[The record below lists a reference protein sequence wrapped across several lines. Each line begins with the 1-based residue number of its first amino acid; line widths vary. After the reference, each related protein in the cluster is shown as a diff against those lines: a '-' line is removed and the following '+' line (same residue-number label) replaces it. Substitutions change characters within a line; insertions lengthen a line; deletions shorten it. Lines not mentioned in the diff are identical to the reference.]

1 MSAKQKRSLALTL
14 ILIALIQMPTSAIL
28 PAVNKIYT
36 EVFTDH
42 TLSSI
47 QTSMLLTGIMSP
59 ISALLMAFLI
69 RRGVIS
75 KRAVVVFGLFLLGF
89 VGVLAILLNRHFWC
103 LALLSALMGCAA
115 GCYVS
120 TATSVL
126 VDCFEGDECRR
137 IAGIQAIFLGLG
149 GAALSVSCGFLA
161 NTLWYGGYIV
171 LMIAIPIGILALFSV
186 PGGRLKAETDGGE
199 KAPRAKF
206 NYDVLYY
213 ALAVFLLLFIFT
225 VATGNISVH
234 FDNAGIRNFSTAAGF
249 AVAVQML
256 GSAAFGFCFR
266 PLSARFGDMLIPA
279 AFVFCAAGLTI
290 INLCDFSLPLMYLG
304 IAINGMSMSMLN
316 PQCVMSVSKR
326 VDPSNSAIAG
336 ALLHSAAPGI
346 GAFLSPVIITNIT
359 MAIAGNSTKYRY
371 QFTAFVALAFA
382 AIFFFCNLYRSR
394 KSAGAPYEQT
404 GDDPR

>member
-1 MSAKQKRSLALTL
+1 MDSKQKRSLALTL

-36 EVFTDH
+36 DVFSDH

-59 ISALLMAFLI
+59 VSSLLMAFLI
-69 RRGVIS
+69 RRGVIG
-75 KRAVVVFGLFLLGF
+75 KRALVSFGLFLLGA
-89 VGVLAILLNRHFWC
+89 VGVLAMLLNRHFWC

-137 IAGIQAIFLGLG
+137 IAGIQAIFLGIG
-149 GAALSVSCGFLA
+149 GAALSVSCGALA
-161 NTLWYGGYIV
+161 DRLWYGGYIV
-171 LMIAIPIGILALFSV
+171 LMIAIPIGVLALFTV
-186 PGGRLKAETDGGE
+186 PGGRLKTGSGE
-199 KAPRAKF
+199 DRAPRAKF
-206 NYDVLYY
+206 NFDVLYY

-279 AFVFCAAGLTI
+279 AFVFCAIGLTI
-290 INLCDFSLPLMYLG
+290 INLCDFSLILMYVG

-326 VDPSNSAIAG
+326 VDPSSSAIAG
-336 ALLHSAAPGI
+336 ALLHSVAPGI
-346 GAFLSPVIITNIT
+346 GAFLSPVIITNLT
-359 MAIAGNSTKYRY
+359 FALAGSSTKFRY

-382 AIFFFCNLYRSR
+382 AIFFFCNLRR
-394 KSAGAPYEQT
+394 AKNSAPDA
-404 GDDPR
+404 

>member
-1 MSAKQKRSLALTL
+1 MSSKQKRSLALTL

-59 ISALLMAFLI
+59 IAALLMAFLI
-69 RRGVIS
+69 RKGAVS
-75 KRAVVVFGLFLLGF
+75 KRAVIVFGLFLLGA
-89 VGVLAILLNRHFWC
+89 VGVLAILLNRNFWC

-149 GAALSVSCGFLA
+149 GAALSISCGALA
-161 NTLWYGGYIV
+161 NRLWYGGYIV
-171 LMIAIPIGILALFSV
+171 LMSAIPIGILALFSV
-186 PGGRLKAETDGGE
+186 PGGRIRTGTDGV

-290 INLCDFSLPLMYLG
+290 INLCDFSLPLMYIG

-316 PQCVMSVSKR
+316 PQCVMSVSNR

-346 GAFLSPVIITNIT
+346 GAFLSPVIITNLT
-359 MAIAGNSTKYRY
+359 MALAGNSTKFRY
-371 QFTAFVALAFA
+371 QFTAFVSLAFA
-382 AIFFFCNLYRSR
+382 AIFFFCNLYRAR
-394 KSAGAPYEQT
+394 KAAGTSAE
-404 GDDPR
+404 

>member
-1 MSAKQKRSLALTL
+1 MDSKQKRSLALTL

-36 EVFTDH
+36 DVFSDH

-59 ISALLMAFLI
+59 VSSLLMAFLI
-69 RRGVIS
+69 RRGVIG
-75 KRAVVVFGLFLLGF
+75 KRAVVSFGLFLLGA
-89 VGVLAILLNRHFWC
+89 VGVLAMLLNRHFWC

-137 IAGIQAIFLGLG
+137 IAGIQAIFLGIG
-149 GAALSVSCGFLA
+149 GAALSVSCGALA
-161 NTLWYGGYIV
+161 DRLWYGGYIV
-171 LMIAIPIGILALFSV
+171 LMIAIPIGVLALFTV
-186 PGGRLKAETDGGE
+186 PGGRLKTGSGE
-199 KAPRAKF
+199 DRAPRAKF
-206 NYDVLYY
+206 NFDVLYY

-256 GSAAFGFCFR
+256 GSAAF
-266 PLSARFGDMLIPA
+266 
-279 AFVFCAAGLTI
+279 VFCAIGLTI
-290 INLCDFSLPLMYLG
+290 INLCDFSLILMYVG

-326 VDPSNSAIAG
+326 VDPSSSAIAG
-336 ALLHSAAPGI
+336 ALLHSVAPGI
-346 GAFLSPVIITNIT
+346 GAFLSPVIITNLT
-359 MAIAGNSTKYRY
+359 FALAGSSTKFRY

-382 AIFFFCNLYRSR
+382 AIFFFCNLRR
-394 KSAGAPYEQT
+394 AKSSAP
-404 GDDPR
+404 DA

>member
-1 MSAKQKRSLALTL
+1 MDSKQKRSLALTL

-36 EVFTDH
+36 DVFSDH

-59 ISALLMAFLI
+59 VSSLLMAFLI
-69 RRGVIS
+69 RRGVIG
-75 KRAVVVFGLFLLGF
+75 KRAVVSFGLFLLGA
-89 VGVLAILLNRHFWC
+89 VGVLAMLLNRHFWC

-137 IAGIQAIFLGLG
+137 IAGIQAIFLGIG
-149 GAALSVSCGFLA
+149 GAALSVSCGALA
-161 NTLWYGGYIV
+161 DRLWYGGYIV
-171 LMIAIPIGILALFSV
+171 LMIAIPIGVLALFTV
-186 PGGRLKAETDGGE
+186 PGGRLKTGGDR
-199 KAPRAKF
+199 APRAKF
-206 NYDVLYY
+206 NFDVLYY

-279 AFVFCAAGLTI
+279 AFVFCAIGLTI
-290 INLCDFSLPLMYLG
+290 INLCDFSLILMYVG

-326 VDPSNSAIAG
+326 VDPSSSAIAG
-336 ALLHSAAPGI
+336 ALLHSVAPGL
-346 GAFLSPVIITNIT
+346 GSFVSPVIITNLT
-359 MAIAGNSTKYRY
+359 FALAGSSTKFRY

-382 AIFFFCNLYRSR
+382 AIFFFCNLRR
-394 KSAGAPYEQT
+394 AKNSAPDA
-404 GDDPR
+404 

>member
-1 MSAKQKRSLALTL
+1 MTSKQKRSLALTL
-14 ILIALIQMPTSAIL
+14 ILIAFIQMPTSAIL

-69 RRGVIS
+69 RKGAIS
-75 KRAVVVFGLFLLGF
+75 KRAVIVFGLFLLGA
-89 VGVLAILLNRHFWC
+89 VGILAILLNRHFWC

-120 TATSVL
+120 TSTSVL

-137 IAGIQAIFLGLG
+137 IAGIQAIFLGIG
-149 GAALSVSCGFLA
+149 GAALSVSCGALA
-161 NTLWYGGYIV
+161 NSIWYGGYIV

-186 PGGRLKAETDGGE
+186 PGGRLKPSTDTE
-199 KAPRAKF
+199 KVTRAKF

-213 ALAVFLLLFIFT
+213 VLAVFLLLFIFT

-279 AFVFCAAGLTI
+279 AFVFCAVGLTI
-290 INLCDFSLPLMYLG
+290 INLCDFSLPLMYIG

-326 VDPSNSAIAG
+326 VDPTNSAIAG

-346 GAFLSPVIITNIT
+346 GAFLSPVIITNLT
-359 MAIAGNSTKYRY
+359 FAIAGSSTKYRY

-382 AIFFFCNLYRSR
+382 LIFFFCNLYRAR
-394 KSAGAPYEQT
+394 KSAGAAE
-404 GDDPR
+404 

>member
-1 MSAKQKRSLALTL
+1 MTSKQKRSLALTL
-14 ILIALIQMPTSAIL
+14 ILIAFIQMPTSAIL

-69 RRGVIS
+69 RKGAIS
-75 KRAVVVFGLFLLGF
+75 KRAVIVFGLFLLGA
-89 VGVLAILLNRHFWC
+89 VGILAILLNRHFWC

-120 TATSVL
+120 TSTSVL

-137 IAGIQAIFLGLG
+137 IAGIQAIFLGIG
-149 GAALSVSCGFLA
+149 GAALSVSCGALA
-161 NTLWYGGYIV
+161 NSIWYGGYIV

-186 PGGRLKAETDGGE
+186 PGGRLKPSTDTE
-199 KAPRAKF
+199 KVTRAKF

-213 ALAVFLLLFIFT
+213 VLAVFLLLFIFT

-279 AFVFCAAGLTI
+279 AFVFCAVGLTI
-290 INLCDFSLPLMYLG
+290 INLCDFSLPLMYIG

-326 VDPSNSAIAG
+326 VDPTNSAIAG

-346 GAFLSPVIITNIT
+346 GAFLSPVIITNLT
-359 MAIAGNSTKYRY
+359 FAIAGSSTKYRY

-382 AIFFFCNLYRSR
+382 LIFFFGNLYRAR
-394 KSAGAPYEQT
+394 KSAGAAE
-404 GDDPR
+404 